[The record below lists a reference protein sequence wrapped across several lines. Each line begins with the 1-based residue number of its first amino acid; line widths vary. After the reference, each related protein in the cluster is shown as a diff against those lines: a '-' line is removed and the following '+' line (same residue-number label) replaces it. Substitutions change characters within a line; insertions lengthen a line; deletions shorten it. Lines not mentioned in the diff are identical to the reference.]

1 MEASRLNWPAL
12 AGLSLVVLWGSLL
25 PAAEYRTPNFIVY
38 APTDEIARQIG
49 ETAEQSRRELALAW
63 LGRTLPNWYR
73 PCPIRVTVGSMGAGG
88 ATTFTFDRG
97 EVSGWN
103 MRVQGSLERL
113 LDSVVPHEVN
123 HTIFASHFRRPLPR
137 WADEGAATLIEHVE
151 ERKRQE
157 VLLDRVIRTSRRI
170 PLDRLLTIAEY
181 PSDMHQVY
189 TLYAE
194 GYSLANF
201 LVQQHG
207 ERGRAVFLKFLQDA
221 HERGWAEAIRRH
233 YPFQTVAELEQ
244 SWTQWVL
251 AGSPPVRR
259 DGDPRLA
266 SAEPPPAAARP
277 IEAPPASPP
286 PAAAAP
292 ADDRAAGEL
301 LLAALPPLPPLG
313 RPLRQPRGEDRLNA
327 PTPGQSSAL
336 IRTEGDRG
344 SAELSLV
351 DLTHAPGRVVPRRDP
366 PPGFSSPLPVVSQQW
381 MQRSLA
387 AQRTRATAAARPTE
401 PAGPASVRGQSPD
414 ASHGS
419 QISRFPLSGLR

>member
-1 MEASRLNWPAL
+1 MEASRLKRPAL
-12 AGLSLVVLWGSLL
+12 AGLSLVWSLWGSLL
-25 PAAEYRTPNFIVY
+25 PAAEYRTPNFIVF
-38 APTDEIARQIG
+38 APTAEIARQIG
-49 ETAEQSRRELALAW
+49 ETAEESRRELALAW
-63 LGRTLPNWYR
+63 LGHTLPNWYR

-113 LDSVVPHEVN
+113 LDSVIPHEVS

-137 WADEGAATLIEHVE
+137 WADEGAATLIEHLE

-170 PLDRLLTIAEY
+170 PLDRLLTITEY

-207 ERGRAVFLKFLQDA
+207 ERGRGVFLKFLQDA
-221 HERGWAEAIRRH
+221 HERGWPEAIRRH
-233 YPFQTVAELEQ
+233 YPFQNVAELEQ
-244 SWTQWVL
+244 SWTQWVM

-266 SAEPPPAAARP
+266 AADPPPAAAGP
-277 IEAPPASPP
+277 GEAAPVA
-286 PAAAAP
+286 PAAIVASSAS
-292 ADDRAAGEL
+292 DRGSEEL
-301 LLAALPPLPPLG
+301 LLAALPPLPPLN
-313 RPLRQPRGEDRLNA
+313 RQLRQPRGDDRLTA
-327 PTPGQSSAL
+327 PAPGQTSAL
-336 IRTEGDRG
+336 PRKTGGDG
-344 SAELSLV
+344 GAPWGVV
-351 DLTHAPGRVVPRRDP
+351 DLTQAAGRVVPRRDP
-366 PPGFSSPLPVVSQQW
+366 PPGFHSPLPVVSQQW
-381 MQRSLA
+381 MQRS
-387 AQRTRATAAARPTE
+387 RSTAAARPAESGRET
-401 PAGPASVRGQSPD
+401 SVRGQSPEEL
-414 ASHGS
+414 HGREL
-419 QISRFPLSGLR
+419 SRFPLLGVR